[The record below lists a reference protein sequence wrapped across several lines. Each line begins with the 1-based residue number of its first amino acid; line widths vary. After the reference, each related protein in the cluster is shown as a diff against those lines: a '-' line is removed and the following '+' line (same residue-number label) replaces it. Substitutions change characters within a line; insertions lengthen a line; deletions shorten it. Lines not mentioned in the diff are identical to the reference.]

1 MENRTNKTIKFSE
14 DEKYFILK
22 QAVFKG
28 NSYFLTVR
36 ITPDGNDFTNEFAVL
51 QEKERDGHLYFS
63 RVNDT
68 KTLGIL
74 LKYLDDRDE
83 SEK

>member
-1 MENRTNKTIKFSE
+1 MENKTNKTIKFSE
-14 DEKYFILK
+14 EEKYFILK

-28 NSYFLTVR
+28 KSYYLTVR
-36 ITPDGNDFTNEFAVL
+36 ITPDVKDFTNEFAVL
-51 QEKERDGHLYFS
+51 QENERDGKLFFS

-83 SEK
+83 K

>member
-22 QAVFKG
+22 QAVFRG
-28 NSYFLTVR
+28 NSYYLTVK
-36 ITPDGNDFTNEFAVL
+36 ITPDGQDFTNEFAVL
-51 QEKERDGHLYFS
+51 QEKERDGKLYFS

>member
-14 DEKYFILK
+14 QEKYFILK

-28 NSYFLTVR
+28 NSYYLTVK
-36 ITPDGNDFTNEFAVL
+36 ITPNGNDFTNEFAVL
-51 QEKERDGHLYFS
+51 QEKERDGKFYFS
-63 RVNDT
+63 RVTDT